1 MSTAQGMAAAAG
13 VLAVS
18 VAVAALAQSGSS
30 GNMPAHVFVQ
40 SDALVGKPLRPGAE
54 TAVVAGDPAKA
65 GPFVMR
71 FRYHGP
77 ARIPPHW
84 HPGDEHITVL
94 AGTFA
99 LGMGEKAD
107 ETKTT
112 DLTTGGY
119 ALLPAKM
126 AHYAFAK
133 GEMTM
138 LQVHGIGPFTINY
151 VNPEDDPNRAA
162 ATKK

>member
-1 MSTAQGMAAAAG
+1 MSSLLIALLALMA
-13 VLAVS
+13 LT
-18 VAVAALAQSGSS
+18 QSGNPGST
-30 GNMPAHVFVQ
+30 PAHTFVQ
-40 SDALVGKPLRPGAE
+40 PDTLVWKPLRPGAE

-94 AGTFA
+94 AGTFS

-112 DLTTGGY
+112 DLNAGGY

-126 AHYAFAK
+126 PHYAFAK
-133 GEMTM
+133 GEMTI
-138 LQVHGIGPFTINY
+138 LQVHGNGPFTINY
-151 VNPEDDPNRAA
+151 VNPADDPNRA
-162 ATKK
+162 K

>member
-1 MSTAQGMAAAAG
+1 MSTRSALAVASGLLMASLALLAQG
-13 VLAVS
+13 
-18 VAVAALAQSGSS
+18 
-30 GNMPAHVFVQ
+30 GNPGGMPAHVFVKP
-40 SDALVGKPLRPGAE
+40 DALVWKALRPGAE

-84 HPGDEHITVL
+84 HPNDEHITVL
-94 AGTFA
+94 AGTFS
-99 LGMGEKAD
+99 LGMGEKSD

-112 DLTTGGY
+112 DVTAGGY

-126 AHYAFAK
+126 PHYAFAK
-133 GEMTM
+133 GETTI

-162 ATKK
+162 AKRK